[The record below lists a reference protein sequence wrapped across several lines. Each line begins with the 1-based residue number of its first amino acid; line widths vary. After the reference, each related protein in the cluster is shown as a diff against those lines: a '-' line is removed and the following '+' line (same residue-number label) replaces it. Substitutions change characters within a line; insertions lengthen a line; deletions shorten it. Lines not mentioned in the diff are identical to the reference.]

1 MFLIILSLFT
11 IGYCHPQMRE
21 DTQNLIKEDLMST
34 SKSLSINL
42 PMLPIASKY
51 IRPQFDVFGRPLDL
65 RDSSSQIGVPQNIK
79 RQPKSLE
86 DPNIDININSSENL
100 KKIDPSDSKV
110 LLKLRNK
117 KLSLR
122 QQYVILKRTLD
133 IIREYKRN
141 KKAKQAWIVS
151 SGAKNAGALPLAD
164 KQAGAESLF
173 LKNSIFPPFNIKSQ
187 P

>member
-1 MFLIILSLFT
+1 MSLFT

-21 DTQNLIKEDLMST
+21 DNQNLIKEDLMST
-34 SKSLSINL
+34 SKSLSTNL

-51 IRPQFDVFGRPLDL
+51 IRPQFDVFGRPLAF
-65 RDSSSQIGVPQNIK
+65 RNSSSQTETPQNIK

-86 DPNIDININSSENL
+86 DQNIDININSSEHL
-100 KKIDPSDSKV
+100 KKTDPTDSKL

-141 KKAKQAWIVS
+141 RNAKQAWIVS

-164 KQAGAESLF
+164 KQAGEESLF
-173 LKNSIFPPFNIKSQ
+173 VKNSIFPPFNIRSQ